1 MDACAVSATGSGTL
15 FDPSG
20 KVLAK
25 ISFNAKLVPPAGA
38 APNQAD
44 KEENADDERPDENS
58 EKQRTAQ
65 LRSRPVADSVLSP
78 AM

>member
-1 MDACAVSATGSGTL
+1 MSATGSGTL

-44 KEENADDERPDENS
+44 ENADDERPDENS